1 MLCEHSFKIVMGMG
15 VWKDAQGV
23 LSGERQPPPPSVCVP
38 FSDNWDSGH
47 LGAIF
52 NTNKT
57 VHLLCIVM
65 KP

>member
-1 MLCEHSFKIVMGMG
+1 MG